1 MKTAREYIQKTA
13 RERIN
18 LPVNFPKKV
27 PVNAKKYPWTLR
39 ENWRSR
45 ALLRFTG
52 KKNTVIWEAF
62 FAKNYQFYLNLTL
75 FVSLQFLR
83 GFFNKIEA
91 NFS

>member
-1 MKTAREYIQKTA
+1 MKTAREYIPKTA

-39 ENWRSR
+39 KNWRSR

-52 KKNTVIWEAF
+52 EKKNA
-62 FAKNYQFYLNLTL
+62 ALNSIYEIRLE
-75 FVSLQFLR
+75 VYR
-83 GFFNKIEA
+83 NK
-91 NFS
+91 

>member
-1 MKTAREYIQKTA
+1 MKTAREYIPKTA

-39 ENWRSR
+39 KNWRSR

-52 KKNTVIWEAF
+52 EKKNPGVDEE
-62 FAKNYQFYLNLTL
+62 K
-75 FVSLQFLR
+75 
-83 GFFNKIEA
+83 
-91 NFS
+91 